1 MSFRILIVDDSP
13 AMRGMIRR
21 VISLSGLEVSECF
34 EAGDGI
40 EALDLVAR
48 EWVDVVLADINMPRM
63 NGEELVR
70 RLSDMGITTSVPV
83 IIISTDGTSLR
94 RARLMELGAKG
105 YLVKPFAP
113 EMLRDEI
120 ERVLG
125 VIPNAN

>member
-1 MSFRILIVDDSP
+1 
-13 AMRGMIRR
+13 MRGMIRR
-21 VISLSGLEVSECF
+21 VISLSGLEVSECL
-34 EAGDGI
+34 EAGDGL
-40 EALDLVAR
+40 EALDIVSR

-70 RLSDMGITTSVPV
+70 RLSEMGITISVPV
-83 IIISTDGTSLR
+83 IIVSTDGTSLR

-105 YLVKPFAP
+105 YIEKPFAP

-125 VIPNAN
+125 VHNAN

>member
-1 MSFRILIVDDSP
+1 VDDSP